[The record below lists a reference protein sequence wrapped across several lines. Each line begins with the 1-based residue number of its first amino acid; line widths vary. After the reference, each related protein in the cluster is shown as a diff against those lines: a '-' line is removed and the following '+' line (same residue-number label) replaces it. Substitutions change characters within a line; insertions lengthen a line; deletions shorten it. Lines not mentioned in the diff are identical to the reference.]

1 MMIWLSNPLIV
12 PFSHLSCHSPTVKWS
27 PCWFV
32 QYSREFCVLMS
43 KNIET
48 CHRHAS
54 TTSSTHQHYKTIL
67 QRWSHRALIVNDTHN
82 NQRKTEPN
90 MVKRLQERAIN
101 RDFLEIIC
109 YDLITWNWE
118 THKHFSDC
126 NSMWSRIVVDCQIIY
141 LTVWFFCDLVLLNG
155 LKIHLNRE
163 ICLFDS
169 KQLKHFYIWSP
180 LVFDI
185 FVNGQE
191 EHECKEESR
200 APKKMPDVVP
210 KHML

>member
-1 MMIWLSNPLIV
+1 M
-12 PFSHLSCHSPTVKWS
+12 CRR
-27 PCWFV
+27 
-32 QYSREFCVLMS
+32 Y
-43 KNIET
+43 
-48 CHRHAS
+48 AS

-141 LTVWFFCDLVLLNG
+141 LAVLIFLWSCPVEWTENTLESGNLFVWFQTIKTLLYLISACIWYLRQWSGGTWMQRRVPRPQENARRRAFTHVVVFG
-155 LKIHLNRE
+155 SPIN
-163 ICLFDS
+163 ISCL
-169 KQLKHFYIWSP
+169 LWW
-180 LVFDI
+180 L
-185 FVNGQE
+185 
-191 EHECKEESR
+191 
-200 APKKMPDVVP
+200 
-210 KHML
+210 

>member
-1 MMIWLSNPLIV
+1 M
-12 PFSHLSCHSPTVKWS
+12 C
-27 PCWFV
+27 
-32 QYSREFCVLMS
+32 R
-43 KNIET
+43 
-48 CHRHAS
+48 RHAS

-141 LTVWFFCDLVLLNG
+141 LTVLIFFVILSCWMDWKYTWIGKSVF
-155 LKIHLNRE
+155 K
-163 ICLFDS
+163 FWKFYS

-210 KHML
+210 SHML